1 MALYAIELLP
11 DELRERCS
19 SDDVGL
25 AIIHLVQALAGP
37 PGALT
42 PGHAYRLTAAIDDLI
57 KARLDERQEAIAT
70 AILEAAP

>member
-1 MALYAIELLP
+1 MALYGIELLP
-11 DELRERCS
+11 DELREHCS
-19 SDDVGL
+19 SDAVGR

-42 PGHAYRLTAAIDDLI
+42 PAHAYNLTAAIDDLI

>member
-1 MALYAIELLP
+1 MTVYGIDLLP

-19 SDDVGL
+19 SDAVGR
-25 AIIHLVQALAGP
+25 AIVYLAGVVAA
-37 PGALT
+37 G
-42 PGHAYRLTAAIDDLI
+42 GDVSVRLTAAIDDLI